1 MDNDESRLALP
12 KLPGMSASE
21 AAARLAVQDL
31 DDLVGLAP
39 YLVGFQPESSLVV
52 LVVDGG
58 QVGVTARVD
67 LAPLTHAPA
76 MNQLI
81 SRLFERFPDGEAW
94 CLAYTEDL
102 ALAWEVLDLAAE
114 TVGED
119 RLGRLVQVG
128 RQRWRAD
135 HAAGLSGPVRASA
148 AAAHAAVLGMSLRD
162 SRATLV
168 AQVAGPEASD
178 LAATGF
184 EAAAAQVAAMGRVA
198 RRRRAERLAVSAE
211 DRGDLVL
218 LAVLAADAEIQQLI
232 VAGLT
237 FADAPAAVQRWTAV
251 VAVSPP
257 EFAPAPLGL
266 LGVAAWLT
274 GDGAL
279 QTVCLERL
287 DQLAA
292 GIPLAAMLDWINAT
306 VLPPSAWPH
315 YRQALVGALADH
327 ARLLASTEPA

>member
-1 MDNDESRLALP
+1 
-12 KLPGMSASE
+12 MSASE
-21 AAARLAVQDL
+21 PAARLAVHDL

-67 LAPLTHAPA
+67 LAPLTQVAA

-102 ALAWEVLDLAAE
+102 ALAWTVLDLAAE
-114 TVGED
+114 VVGEE

-135 HAAGLSGPVRASA
+135 HAAGLSGSVRASA
-148 AAAHAAVLGMSLRD
+148 AAAHAAVLGMPLRD

-168 AQVAGPEASD
+168 AQVAGPAPSD
-178 LAATGF
+178 LAAA
-184 EAAAAQVAAMGRVA
+184 EAAVEAAVARVASMGRLA
-198 RRRRAERLAVSAE
+198 RRRRAERLAAAAE
-211 DRGDLVL
+211 SRADLVL

-232 VAGLT
+232 VDGLSG
-237 FADAPAAVQRWTAV
+237 AEAPAAVQRWTAV

-257 EFAPAPLGL
+257 AFAAAPLGL

-287 DQLAA
+287 DKLAA
-292 GIPLAAMLDWINAT
+292 WVPLAAMLDWINAT
-306 VLPPSAWPH
+306 VLPPAAWPH

-327 ARLLASTEPA
+327 ARLLASAKPA